1 MAFKFNPFTG
11 TLDQTGSGGGAS
23 YIDGEVQ
30 NFSALPE
37 TIGTPAVDSAYL
49 VREAE
54 GTWLLARKPAGIYI
68 RTADTGVRAAD
79 WTHAGAFP
87 DVFNDANFLLYD
99 NSDSTKNLAFQLSGL
114 TTGTVRTLTAPDA
127 SGTIQLTGHAAEH
140 ATGGSDAVS
149 PFSIGAESIFDA
161 SSNTLSGTP
170 VTLTASRA
178 RVWTFSCFSATTVT
192 LPTTGVELGD
202 RIVLRGGS
210 PVTAAITIT
219 STGVSDTIQNTDE
232 QFSYTYLST
241 GIGPRWIKNLVD
253 NHGAA
258 RVNSGIFNNARIN
271 FASPPAI
278 GSTTPNSAA
287 FTTLTAS
294 TSLTLGSG
302 TTTFASPAVLF
313 AQNGR
318 FSCTGT
324 ASDDVITATGHNF
337 ANGDEVSF
345 VVLTGGSGLNTT
357 TRYFVRDVSGATL
370 KVATTGVGAAVNFT
384 TDITDGVI
392 NRVVGLRVNP
402 GRLGY
407 IMCGEPPD
415 SGVLGGNPRGLGS
428 VDWQHI
434 RAEAIHSASGLYSVI
449 AGGSSNR
456 ATARGSACVGGEGN
470 VITGG
475 GATGG
480 GTGNAAVGGSSV
492 AFGENNTAS
501 ATSSGAL
508 SGERGRAD
516 RYGMQAHSAG
526 LFAAQGDAQRGRF
539 VLRCKTTTNA
549 AVEMALN
556 GTTTYLTIPSGKVI
570 FCNIKVVGVKSDGS
584 AVATYER
591 QYAAKNVAGTSS
603 EVYAAVTIGTDNA
616 ASTSLAL
623 SVDDSGD
630 FISIKPT
637 GIASE
642 TWRWV
647 ASVDA
652 VEVAYGT

>member
-1 MAFKFNPFTG
+1 
-11 TLDQTGSGGGAS
+11 
-23 YIDGEVQ
+23 V
-30 NFSALPE
+30 
-37 TIGTPAVDSAYL
+37 VDSD
-49 VREAE
+49 
-54 GTWLLARKPAGIYI
+54 ARLSDA
-68 RTADTGVRAAD
+68 RTPTSH
-79 WTHAGAFP
+79 THGNLTNDGKLGSTSGLPVVTTTAGA
-87 DVFNDANFLLYD
+87 VTTLALGTAN
-99 NSDSTKNLAFQLSGL
+99 Q
-114 TTGTVRTLTAPDA
+114 
-127 SGTIQLTGHAAEH
+127 
-140 ATGGSDAVS
+140 
-149 PFSIGAESIFDA
+149 
-161 SSNTLSGTP
+161 
-170 VTLTASRA
+170 
-178 RVWTFSCFSATTVT
+178 
-192 LPTTGVELGD
+192 
-202 RIVLRGGS
+202 VL
-210 PVTAAITIT
+210 
-219 STGVSDTIQNTDE
+219 
-232 QFSYTYLST
+232 
-241 GIGPRWIKNLVD
+241 
-253 NHGAA
+253 
-258 RVNSGIFNNARIN
+258 RVNSGATGVEFGAG
-271 FASPPAI
+271 FDAASPPAI
-278 GSTTPNSAA
+278 GNTTPNTGA

-302 TTTFASPAVLF
+302 TATFASPAVLF

-384 TDITDGVI
+384 TDITDGLI

-415 SGVLGGNPRGLGS
+415 SGALGGNPRGLGS

-434 RAEAIHSASGLYSVI
+434 RPEAVHSASGLYSVI

-480 GTGNAAVGGSSV
+480 GTGNAALGGSSV
-492 AFGENNTAS
+492 AFGDNNNAS
-501 ATSSGAL
+501 ATSSGVL

>member
-1 MAFKFNPFTG
+1 MAE
-11 TLDQTGSGGGAS
+11 TLT
-23 YIDGEVQ
+23 
-30 NFSALPE
+30 
-37 TIGTPAVDSAYL
+37 
-49 VREAE
+49 
-54 GTWLLARKPAGIYI
+54 I
-68 RTADTGVRAAD
+68 RTASSTEVVNIASVGPQGPKGDKGDPGEVAGLPLTTQGDTLYRGAAANERLAIG
-79 WTHAGAFP
+79 TAGQILKVVAGEP
-87 DVFNDANFLLYD
+87 AWANE
-99 NSDSTKNLAFQLSGL
+99 SGAVVSVNGE
-114 TTGTVRTLTAPDA
+114 TGTVVLDAADVGAAPATGIDPTAI
-127 SGTIQLTGHAAEH
+127 SGTAVVD
-140 ATGGSDAVS
+140 SDARLSDARTPTSHTHGNLTNDGKLGSTSGLPVVTTTA
-149 PFSIGAESIFDA
+149 GAVT
-161 SSNTLSGTP
+161 TLALGTANQ
-170 VTLTASRA
+170 V
-178 RVWTFSCFSATTVT
+178 F
-192 LPTTGVELGD
+192 
-202 RIVLRGGS
+202 
-210 PVTAAITIT
+210 
-219 STGVSDTIQNTDE
+219 
-232 QFSYTYLST
+232 
-241 GIGPRWIKNLVD
+241 
-253 NHGAA
+253 
-258 RVNSGIFNNARIN
+258 RVNSGATGVEFGAG
-271 FASPPAI
+271 FDAASPPAI
-278 GSTTPNSAA
+278 GLTTPNTGA

-302 TTTFASPAVLF
+302 TATFASPAVLF

-337 ANGDEVSF
+337 ANGYEVSF

-370 KVATTGVGAAVNFT
+370 KVATTCVGAAVNFT
-384 TDITDGVI
+384 TDITDAVI

-415 SGVLGGNPRGLGS
+415 SGALGGNPRGLGS

-434 RAEAIHSASGLYSVI
+434 RPEAVHSASGLYSVI

-480 GTGNAAVGGSSV
+480 GTGNAALGGSSV
-492 AFGENNTAS
+492 AFGDNNNAS
-501 ATSSGAL
+501 ATSSGVL

>member
-1 MAFKFNPFTG
+1 MAE
-11 TLDQTGSGGGAS
+11 TLT
-23 YIDGEVQ
+23 
-30 NFSALPE
+30 
-37 TIGTPAVDSAYL
+37 
-49 VREAE
+49 
-54 GTWLLARKPAGIYI
+54 I
-68 RTADTGVRAAD
+68 RTASSTEVVNIASVGPQGPKGDKGDPGEVAGLPLTTQGDTLYRGAAANERLAIG
-79 WTHAGAFP
+79 TAGQILKVVAGEP
-87 DVFNDANFLLYD
+87 AWANE
-99 NSDSTKNLAFQLSGL
+99 SGAVVSVNGE
-114 TTGTVRTLTAPDA
+114 TGTVVLDAADVGAAPATGIDPTAI
-127 SGTIQLTGHAAEH
+127 SGTAVVD
-140 ATGGSDAVS
+140 SDARLSDARTPTSHTHGNLTNDGKLGSTSGLPVVTTTA
-149 PFSIGAESIFDA
+149 GAVT
-161 SSNTLSGTP
+161 TLALGT
-170 VTLTASRA
+170 ANQ
-178 RVWTFSCFSATTVT
+178 
-192 LPTTGVELGD
+192 
-202 RIVLRGGS
+202 VL
-210 PVTAAITIT
+210 
-219 STGVSDTIQNTDE
+219 
-232 QFSYTYLST
+232 
-241 GIGPRWIKNLVD
+241 
-253 NHGAA
+253 
-258 RVNSGIFNNARIN
+258 RVNSGATGVEFGAG
-271 FASPPAI
+271 FDAASPPAI
-278 GSTTPNSAA
+278 GNTTPNTGA

-302 TTTFASPAVLF
+302 TATFASPAVLF

-384 TDITDGVI
+384 TDITDGLI

-415 SGVLGGNPRGLGS
+415 SGALGGNPRGLGS

-434 RAEAIHSASGLYSVI
+434 RPEAVHSASGLYSVI

-480 GTGNAAVGGSSV
+480 GTGNAALGGSSV
-492 AFGENNTAS
+492 AFGDNNNAS
-501 ATSSGAL
+501 ATSSGVL